1 MDTTNILAYNPMFID
16 DNQTIREDELA
27 NSTEYNEMPSQ
38 FNFDWLFRVNQSE
51 SDPLT
56 YNITC
61 KETSTVVSYLEKLFQ
76 GIVRENTILKTF
88 VKNLWKNYQYQQE
101 YISFL
106 LGNYSKEDFMKIAE
120 DYAEPFQ
127 ETSDKEYVLLAGD
140 LATTLLQQSI
150 DSYDLSLLLSLEC
163 SSVEHHLRLT
173 GNTSEILDT

>member
-1 MDTTNILAYNPMFID
+1 MFID

-88 VKNLWKNYQYQQE
+88 VKIFGRIINTNKN
-101 YISFL
+101 IFL
-106 LGNYSKEDFMKIAE
+106 FCSAIILKKI
-120 DYAEPFQ
+120 
-127 ETSDKEYVLLAGD
+127 L
-140 LATTLLQQSI
+140 
-150 DSYDLSLLLSLEC
+150 
-163 SSVEHHLRLT
+163 
-173 GNTSEILDT
+173 